1 MQGLPPEPLKFTLN
15 ASLNTL
21 PTNAVLHTWGKKPRD
36 TCTLRREHRQSLLHI
51 LNNCQVD
58 MDLRRYS
65 ERHDSVLKTFGD
77 FIKSSLPPLYS
88 VTIDHPT
95 DTYSFPH
102 HITPTNLRP
111 DIVWWGERQRELWLF
126 ELTISY
132 ETLMA
137 EARERKRAKYQDLV
151 EAGRAAGYKTELITV
166 EVGSRG
172 MLDPSDLEPLAA
184 AISCHHKD
192 IRSLYLFVIRTTLLE
207 SWYSRNTVT
216 P

>member
-1 MQGLPPEPLKFTLN
+1 
-15 ASLNTL
+15 
-21 PTNAVLHTWGKKPRD
+21 
-36 TCTLRREHRQSLLHI
+36 
-51 LNNCQVD
+51 

-65 ERHDSVLKTFGD
+65 ERHDSVLKIFGD

-102 HITPTNLRP
+102 HITPTNLRT

-132 ETLMA
+132 EKLMA

-172 MLDPSDLEPLAA
+172 MLDTSDLEPLAA

-192 IRSLYLFVIRTTLLE
+192 IQSLCLSVIRTTLLE
-207 SWYSRNTVT
+207 SFKIWCSRNTVT

>member
-88 VTIDHPT
+88 VTT